1 MQNHRDGYR
10 WIVLPLLLTLI
21 WGFSTLDRH
30 SLAGQ
35 PPDGALPQPFLSDA
49 PQPLADPDHLNPQI
63 IIRHRQV
70 DWRDQDWG
78 TSAPERIFFNLFEDV
93 QVIAVLV
100 WSEAALDG
108 ARVWIGRIEGYPDSR
123 ATLVVHGRQA
133 SAILWVAGRRFDLRP
148 TQGQHH
154 VIQELDADQ
163 LPVAVLEAV
172 PPQPCRRSLDGSDPL
187 MPAATWMSAEEEAVL
202 LLVNQERAKYTDRP
216 PLAGD
221 QRLVSA
227 ARAHSQDMS
236 DNGYF
241 SHTSLDGRSVGD
253 RITAASYAWNRC
265 GENIARGYPT
275 PEAVMSGWMNSEG
288 HRNNILSSNYC
299 DLGVGYVAAGR
310 YWTQNFAR
318 RQGVSECPVALTDD
332 PAPDPAAPP
341 DDSQL
346 DRSSPPDTTADPAAS
361 TPTGGSGGGCFLTTL
376 GR

>member
-1 MQNHRDGYR
+1 MPPFRQHARR
-10 WIVLPLLLTLI
+10 VVLTILLAAM
-21 WGFSTLDRH
+21 WG
-30 SLAGQ
+30 AGLSAGHGRAEHY
-35 PPDGALPQPFLSDA
+35 PDLPQPFLIDA
-49 PQPLADPDHLNPQI
+49 PLPTADPDHLNSQI
-63 IIRHRQV
+63 VIRQRGV
-70 DWRDQDWG
+70 DWREQVWG
-78 TSAPERIFFNLFEDV
+78 TTAPERILFNLFENL

-123 ATLVVHGRQA
+123 ATLVIHGRQA

-148 TQGQHH
+148 TQGRHH

-163 LPVAVLEAV
+163 LPVAVLEAA

-241 SHTSLDGRSVGD
+241 SHTSLDGRSVGE
-253 RITAASYAWNRC
+253 RITAAGYAWNRC

-288 HRNNILSSNYC
+288 HRSNILSSNYC

-318 RQGVSECPVALTDD
+318 RQGVSECPAALTDD

-341 DDSQL
+341 DE
-346 DRSSPPDTTADPAAS
+346 PDPDPAPPPQTPAPS
-361 TPTGGSGGGCFLTTL
+361 PAAPTPTGGSGGGCFLTTL